1 MAGSVGGVS
10 HPLRTASAS
19 RASASIG
26 LLASLGGPIS
36 ATTRSWSVTRTVSPE
51 AASRTYSL
59 NRLFN
64 TFIPTDLIHREVATR
79 SNLVKPH
86 PLDGRLRVL
95 SALAIVSSIP
105 FGRVG
110 PAVAQFNEPL
120 VSVIT
125 LGTISCPGSYPGWVL
140 VYPVPARAWEAGE
153 VVASYLALQASLRLS
168 GFSR

>member
-1 MAGSVGGVS
+1 MADSVGGVS

-19 RASASIG
+19 NASASIG
-26 LLASLGGPIS
+26 LLVSLGGPIS
-36 ATTRSWSVTRTVSPE
+36 ATTRSRSVTRTVSPD

-64 TFIPTDLIHREVATR
+64 TFIPTDLMDGKVATR
-79 SNLVKPH
+79 SNLVKRYL
-86 PLDGRLRVL
+86 LDGRLRAL

-105 FGRVG
+105 FGRVE

-125 LGTISCPGSYPGWVL
+125 LGTTSCLCSRPGWVS
-140 VYPVPARAWEAGE
+140 VCPVPAWAWEAGE
-153 VVASYLALQASLRLS
+153 VLVTKLPNLRP
-168 GFSR
+168 